1 MIGQQL
7 APTPIRLVDLGIP
20 CQITRIQWN
29 PSLIE
34 TLIHSLFIRVS
45 FFFLLSLLQLQW
57 EGTRQSLLLNEM
69 K

>member
-45 FFFLLSLLQLQW
+45 FFYFPSYNYN
-57 EGTRQSLLLNEM
+57 GKGRD
-69 K
+69 KAFF